1 MPTVYRS
8 MKAAADGLPVVG
20 DQSKELGVRVP
31 PNRHADMD
39 VDNAGMVVLNGL
51 GMSVVANW
59 RDLPD
64 HLIPRRL
71 STIVPQAAG
80 SNDLRCY
87 RLGEGPFAAGILA
100 AGLELVLKP
109 GSSRHGNVTP
119 TFAVTVAQFLAL
131 LAATRA
137 DWVEDE
143 T

>member
-1 MPTVYRS
+1 
-8 MKAAADGLPVVG
+8 MKVADDGLPVVG
-20 DQSKELGVRVP
+20 DRSKELGVRVP
-31 PNRHADMD
+31 PNRHADID

-64 HLIPRRL
+64 HLIPIRL
-71 STIVPQAAG
+71 CAIVPQAAG
-80 SNDLRCY
+80 SNDLKCY
-87 RLGEGPFAAGILA
+87 RWGEGPFAAGMLA

-119 TFAVTVAQFLAL
+119 TTDVTVAQFLAL